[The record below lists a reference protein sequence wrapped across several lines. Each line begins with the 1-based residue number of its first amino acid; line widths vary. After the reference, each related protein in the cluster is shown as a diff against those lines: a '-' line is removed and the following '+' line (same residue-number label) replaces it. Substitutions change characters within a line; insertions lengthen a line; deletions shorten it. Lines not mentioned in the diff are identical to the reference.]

1 MEKQSHDGKMK
12 NARYRMAGLA
22 VLFALFFPSFSSVA
36 RAQQDQPPSG
46 QDSSSSSTTSTNSSS
61 QDPGQ
66 EPVPDHPET
75 STLETGQP
83 MGQGNRV
90 VALRWGHL
98 SNVSV
103 ESFYAYDSNF
113 TFSASNPAPTDE
125 FAARL
130 IADYSLG
137 NERTGLDIQYR
148 PFIVYSQRERT
159 YNFAASFVNFHI
171 TRRLG
176 ARWTFNFHDIFQ
188 YEPDVALFINPTI
201 TPSLSTGEITQA
213 ALLGNGSTLLR
224 NNTSMILSYH
234 LARHDTITFHGQ
246 YNFVDLTNN
255 PNADRLSQT
264 PFYRTESTLGG
275 GVGWSHSFGPDHEFG
290 VTYNYDEQVIG
301 NLVNAGQHHS
311 VIANYRQ
318 KIRPTLL
325 LQLSGGPSLQIRNNG
340 LPDHTTYIASAELLK
355 TFHESTLAL
364 LYSRNYDYTG
374 VITDAYHDRY
384 DALFARNFDRTW
396 GFALGGSY
404 LQTHSTGSFMV
415 QQQIEGRT
423 LWGRVSYYLNPQ
435 WTLFATMMNSAFA
448 GGPTPYASRNFFM
461 VGARWSYSGDKELRQ

>member
-1 MEKQSHDGKMK
+1 MS
-12 NARYRMAGLA
+12 NARYAMAGLA
-22 VLFALFFPSFSSVA
+22 VLLALLFVLLSPAA

-46 QDSSSSSTTSTNSSS
+46 QDPSMSSSSSTGSSS

-83 MGQGNRV
+83 MGQSNRV

-98 SNVSV
+98 ANISV
-103 ESFYAYDSNF
+103 ESFYAYDSNY
-113 TFSASNPAPTDE
+113 TFSPSNPAPTDE
-125 FAARL
+125 AAARV

-137 NERTGLDIQYR
+137 NERMGLDIQYR
-148 PFIVYSQRERT
+148 PFIVYSKREQT
-159 YNFAASFVNFHI
+159 YNFAASFVNFHV
-171 TRRLG
+171 THRLG
-176 ARWTFNFHDIFQ
+176 SRWIFNFHDIFQ

-201 TPSLSTGEITQA
+201 TPNLSTGEITQA

-224 NNTSMILSYH
+224 NNVSMILSYH
-234 LARHDTITFHGQ
+234 LARHDTISFHGQ
-246 YNFVDLTNN
+246 YNYVDLTNN
-255 PNADRLSQT
+255 PNEDRASDQ
-264 PFYRTESTLGG
+264 PVYRTESTLGG
-275 GVGWSHSFGPDHEFG
+275 GVGWSHTFGPDHEFG

-318 KIRPTLL
+318 KILPTLL
-325 LQLSGGPSLQIRNNG
+325 LQVSGGPSWQIRGNG
-340 LPDHTTYIASAELLK
+340 LGDHTTYIASAELLK
-355 TFHESTLAL
+355 TFRQSTLAL

-384 DALFARNFDRTW
+384 DALYSRNFDHTW

-404 LQTHSTGSFMV
+404 FQTHSIGSFMV

-435 WTLFATMMNSAFA
+435 WTLFATMLNSAFA

-461 VGARWSYSGDKELRQ
+461 AGVRWSYGGDKELRQF

>member
-1 MEKQSHDGKMK
+1 MEKQLHDDKIK
-12 NARYRMAGLA
+12 NGRYRMAGLA
-22 VLFALFFPSFSSVA
+22 VLFALLFALFSPAA
-36 RAQQDQPPSG
+36 RAQQDQPPSS
-46 QDSSSSSTTSTNSSS
+46 QDSSTSSGDSTNSS
-61 QDPGQ
+61 QEPGQ

-83 MGQGNRV
+83 LGQGNRV

-103 ESFYAYDSNF
+103 ESFYAYDSNY

-125 FAARL
+125 VAARV

-148 PFIVYSQRERT
+148 PFIVYSQREQT

-176 ARWTFNFHDIFQ
+176 SRWNINFHDIFQ

-201 TPSLSTGEITQA
+201 TPNLSTGEITQA

-224 NNTSMILSYH
+224 NNTSAILSYH
-234 LARHDTITFHGQ
+234 LRRHDTISFHGQ
-246 YNFVDLTNN
+246 YNYVDLTDS
-255 PNADRLSQT
+255 PSADIHSLE
-264 PFYRTESTLGG
+264 PYYRTESTLGG
-275 GVGWSHSFGPDHEFG
+275 GAGWSHSFGPDHEFG

-325 LQLSGGPSLQIRNNG
+325 LQVSGGPSWQIRENG
-340 LPDHTTYIASAELLK
+340 LPDHTTYIMAAEILK

-364 LYSRNYDYTG
+364 LYVRNYDYTG

-384 DALFARNFDRTW
+384 DALFSRNFDHTW

-404 LQTHSTGSFMV
+404 LQTESTGSFMV

-423 LWGRVSYYLNPQ
+423 LWGRVSYYMTPQ
-435 WTLFATMMNSAFA
+435 WTLFATMLNSAFA

-461 VGARWSYSGDKELRQ
+461 AGVRWSYGGDKELRQ